1 MGGIGSVYTKEEVGT
16 SDLPNFWVGEITRC
30 DYMTPSVN
38 PCLDQRENPILVL
51 QGQVKLTQLPLNN
64 LYSWKMPANIITNQI
79 KSLVRFLET

>member
-1 MGGIGSVYTKEEVGT
+1 
-16 SDLPNFWVGEITRC
+16 
-30 DYMTPSVN
+30 MTPSVN
-38 PCLDQRENPILVL
+38 PCLDQRENPILVF